1 MFSKILIANRGE
13 IALRILRCCRDLG
26 ISTVAVYS
34 TADRDLKH
42 VRLADETVCIG
53 PPSAKDS
60 YLNFDCIL
68 SAAQLTGAEAIHPGY
83 GFLAENAD
91 FAEAVELAGLCFI
104 GPNSNTIRQMG
115 DKISARRIAADH
127 GIPCLPGSRD
137 PLASFE
143 EAKKIGGDIGYP
155 IILKA
160 AAGGGGRGMRIAHTE
175 GDLKEAFEMAGSE
188 AEASFGN
195 ADIYAEKY
203 LESSRHIEFQI
214 LGDRHGSVIHLG
226 ERDCSVQRRH
236 QKIVEE
242 ATAPGIDEETRLR
255 LGGICSQ
262 MCREIGYFGPGT
274 LEFLYADGQF
284 YFIEMN
290 TRVQVEHPVTEMITG
305 IDIIRE
311 QIQIAANQPL
321 QYLQEDIRF
330 NGNALECRINAE
342 DPTTFVP
349 SPGTVSLFHPPGGPG
364 VRVDSHLYSGY
375 KVPPH
380 YDSLIAKVIVHA
392 PTRDMAIERMRG
404 ALAELYIDGIK
415 TNIETLNNII
425 SHDAFRSGD
434 VSHVLNQ

>member
-1 MFSKILIANRGE
+1 MFNKILIANRGE

-34 TADRDLKH
+34 TADRTLKH
-42 VRLADETVCIG
+42 VLLADEAVCIG
-53 PPSAKDS
+53 PPVAKDS
-60 YLNFDCIL
+60 YLNFDRIL

-91 FAEAVELAGLCFI
+91 FAEAAKLAGLCFI
-104 GPNSNTIRQMG
+104 GPAPDTIRQMG
-115 DKISARRIAADH
+115 DKISARRIAAAYD
-127 GIPCLPGSRD
+127 IPCLPGSWD
-137 PLASFE
+137 PLAGFE
-143 EAKKIGGDIGYP
+143 EAKKAGDDIGYP
-155 IILKA
+155 LILKA
-160 AAGGGGRGMRIAHTE
+160 TAGGGGRGMRVVRSE
-175 GDLKEAFEMAGSE
+175 GELREAFDTASSE

-195 ADIYAEKY
+195 ASLYAEKY
-203 LESSRHIEFQI
+203 LENSRHIEFQI
-214 LGDRHGSVIHLG
+214 LGDSQGSVIHLG

-236 QKIVEE
+236 QKMIEE
-242 ATAPGIDEETRLR
+242 ATAPGIDEETRLK
-255 LGGICSQ
+255 LGSLCCK
-262 MCREIGYFGPGT
+262 MCREIGYVGPGT
-274 LEFLYADGQF
+274 LEFLYAGGHF

-290 TRVQVEHPVTEMITG
+290 TRIQVEHPVTEMITG

-311 QIQIAANQPL
+311 QVQVAANEPL
-321 QYLQEDIRF
+321 QYSQEDVRF

-404 ALAELYIDGIK
+404 ALNELYIDGIK
-415 TNIETLNNII
+415 TNIETLDDII
-425 SHDAFRSGD
+425 SHDAFRRGD
-434 VSHVLNQ
+434 VSHVISR

>member
-1 MFSKILIANRGE
+1 MFNKILIANRGE

-34 TADRDLKH
+34 SADRDLKH

-68 SAAQLTGAEAIHPGY
+68 SAAHLTGAEAIHPGY

-91 FAEAVELAGLCFI
+91 FAESVELADLCFI
-104 GPNSNTIRQMG
+104 GPSSDTIRKMG
-115 DKISARRIAADH
+115 DKISARRIAAEH
-127 GIPCLPGSRD
+127 EIPCLPGSWH
-137 PLASFE
+137 PLTGYE
-143 EAKKIGGDIGYP
+143 EAKKTGNDTGYP

-160 AAGGGGRGMRIAHTE
+160 VAGGGGRGMRIVRTE
-175 GDLKEAFEMAGSE
+175 GDLREAFDMASTE

-195 ADIYAEKY
+195 ASLYVEKY
-203 LESSRHIEFQI
+203 LETSRHIEFQV

-242 ATAPGIDEETRLR
+242 ATAPGIDEETRQK
-255 LGGICSQ
+255 LGGICSA
-262 MCREIGYFGPGT
+262 MCRKIDYVGPGT

-290 TRVQVEHPVTEMITG
+290 TRIQVEHPVTEMITG

-311 QIQIAANQPL
+311 QVRVAAGEPL
-321 QYLQEDIRF
+321 QFLQEDVRF
-330 NGNALECRINAE
+330 SGNAIECRINAE
-342 DPTTFVP
+342 DPATFVP

-375 KVPPH
+375 RVPPY

-392 PTRDMAIERMRG
+392 PTRDMAVERMRG
-404 ALAELYIDGIK
+404 ALTELYIDGIK
-415 TNIETLNNII
+415 TNIEALDGII

-434 VSHVLNQ
+434 VSNVLSQ